1 MKNSTQKEDNEPLP
15 KRVVFYDGECGF
27 CSTTV
32 QFILKRRK
40 KDIYFAP
47 LQSEIAKD
55 KLGERGIEIE
65 MNTLYFLE
73 NEKLYLK
80 STGALRIARHLN
92 GGYPLFYYLG
102 IIFPKFIRDWVYDQV
117 AKRRHQLKADLCPLP
132 QPEEQ
137 KFFIDD

>member
-1 MKNSTQKEDNEPLP
+1 MTNSKKKSRNSNLP
-15 KRVVFYDGECGF
+15 QRVVFYDGECGF

-47 LQSEIAKD
+47 LQSDIAEKELN
-55 KLGERGIEIE
+55 KRGVEIE

-80 STGALRIARHLN
+80 SSGALRIARYLK
-92 GGYPLFYYLG
+92 GGYPLFYYIG

-117 AKRRHQLKADLCPLP
+117 AKRRHKLKPDLCPLP
-132 QPEEQ
+132 QPEEE
-137 KFFIDD
+137 KFFIEG